1 MKTMTLTSLSEAI
14 PNEDIFAH
22 MVSAGLSFIPS
33 ATVADYLD
41 SEYFANCSGT
51 KQASPLVEKWS
62 GQPDCEQKLAAMIVN
77 RYRAKWEGLFR
88 QYSNLSTLNLLNNIS
103 LTKSTTYGKSN
114 TTSTSN
120 TLTKSGSEVNTLNGE
135 QVTDE
140 TFPDARKST
149 RKITGGWEGTDNAT
163 NTRTGTEETT
173 ESFPTERKSSKST
186 TGGYSDA
193 DTTKNT
199 RTGSQLV
206 TEKGDTLASVY
217 GFNSSSPVPS
227 TKSGPADSQTGT
239 TSETTYGQNGL
250 IDERSGSISR
260 TYSNFKEE
268 TTESGSKKLAVTYG
282 QDGLVDQTDSTN
294 SRTYNNYQDEL
305 TESGSRR
312 TRVSYGQGGK
322 TDTLSF
328 NNRSD
333 SNSGSSTSTDSG
345 TDSATEQGYNYKSL
359 IDEYLAIFCSAE
371 YMDFIAIV
379 YADCDEVLTCP
390 FYV

>member
-1 MKTMTLTSLSEAI
+1 MREMTLITLSEAI
-14 PNEDIFAH
+14 PSESIFSH
-22 MVSAGLSFIPS
+22 MLSSGLSFIPS
-33 ATVADYLD
+33 ASVANYLD

-62 GQPDCEQKLAAMIVN
+62 GQPDYEQTLAAIIVN

-88 QYSNLSTLNLLNNIS
+88 QYSNLSTLNLLNNINVA
-103 LTKSTTYGKSN
+103 KETTYGKGN
-114 TTSTSN
+114 TTTTSN

-135 QVTDE
+135 QITDE
-140 TFPDARKST
+140 TFPDSRKST

-186 TGGYSDA
+186 TGSYADT

-206 TEKGDTLASVY
+206 TEKGDTIASVY
-217 GFNSSSPVPS
+217 GFNSSNPVPS
-227 TKSGPADSQTGT
+227 NKTGPADSQAGT

-250 IDERSGSISR
+250 IDERSGAISR
-260 TYSNFKEE
+260 TYNNFKEE

-282 QDGLVDQTDSTN
+282 EDGLVDQTMGTN
-294 SRTYNNYQDEL
+294 SRTYQNYQDEV
-305 TESGSRR
+305 TESGSKR
-312 TRVSYGQGGK
+312 TRVSYGNGGK

-333 SNSGSSTSTDSG
+333 SSSGSSTSTDSG
-345 TDSATEQGYNYKSL
+345 KDTTTEQGYNYKSL
-359 IDEYLAIFCSAE
+359 MDEYLAIFCSAE
-371 YMDFIAIV
+371 YLDFLAIV
-379 YADCDEVLTCP
+379 YSDCDEILTCP